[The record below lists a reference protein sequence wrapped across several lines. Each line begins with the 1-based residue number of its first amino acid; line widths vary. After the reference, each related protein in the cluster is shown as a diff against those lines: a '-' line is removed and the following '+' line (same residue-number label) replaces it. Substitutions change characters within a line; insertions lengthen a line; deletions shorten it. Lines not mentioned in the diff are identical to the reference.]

1 MGYAL
6 VLASTIFQYTSLDSI
21 AFEIEEIVDITA
33 AATILVVGFYKGYK
47 SYVYNKA
54 TKEALDDPLKRSVL
68 SETEYEERLKS
79 ILWLSTLYYI
89 YQNWR
94 VKISEN
100 LWVLYWIIG
109 GKLVLPSFLLRI
121 CFYKVSLSFN
131 CCYFLRSLS
140 SFRSYW
146 SCWMLALILNCY
158 YFKDLSR
165 SCFYFRWWV
174 SACLWIYLLSYF
186 DSYLRAVC

>member
-1 MGYAL
+1 MVGPIYVQIIHLQSPPLYVLIEIILRTPVGYAL

-79 ILWLSTLYYI
+79 IL
-89 YQNWR
+89 
-94 VKISEN
+94 
-100 LWVLYWIIG
+100 
-109 GKLVLPSFLLRI
+109 
-121 CFYKVSLSFN
+121 
-131 CCYFLRSLS
+131 
-140 SFRSYW
+140 
-146 SCWMLALILNCY
+146 
-158 YFKDLSR
+158 
-165 SCFYFRWWV
+165 
-174 SACLWIYLLSYF
+174 
-186 DSYLRAVC
+186 